1 MTPPDDSQL
10 ADLLDDYLSRLQAG
24 QRPDRAAL
32 LREHPELAASL
43 KCIEALEGLVP
54 AAEEQFAD
62 SPRPNPLPEGEG
74 NDFAPA
80 TEVLESGPRNGAE
93 AAAYNLPRDFGPYEL
108 LEEVG
113 RGGMGVVYKARQ
125 KALDRIVA
133 VKMILATHL
142 ASPEHIRRFQVEAWA
157 ASRVRHSNITQ
168 IHDVGQHHGQ
178 HYFAMEHVEGESL
191 AQRLAHGPLTFEAA
205 ARLVVTVARA
215 VEHLHAHGIVHRD
228 LKPSNI
234 LLDRDGQPY
243 VTDFGLA
250 KVFVPG
256 SEATATGVIAGT
268 PSYMAPEQAAGRSA
282 QIGPAADIYSLG
294 AVLYELLTGGPPFRQ
309 ESPLDT
315 LLDILGREPRW
326 PRQINPR
333 VPRGLELICLKCLAK
348 SPADRYASAA
358 ALADDLERYIRGEP
372 LAVRPPGVIQR
383 AAQWTRRRPALA
395 CRLAGL
401 GVFYA
406 VEIVNYHYG
415 VVAWPF
421 HWKMTVLATIWAVV
435 SILCDWLVERPR
447 LTLPA
452 RLLWGTCDS
461 LILLD
466 ALLLVAGGVTS
477 GLIAVYP
484 LLIAASAL
492 WFRVRFV
499 GFMTVL
505 SLLSY
510 GILVVDFYC
519 WRTELQKNFDAS
531 PTRHVLFAV
540 SLVVLGA
547 ILSWLVH
554 RLRTLSQFYGRQLP

>member
-1 MTPPDDSQL
+1 MNSPPDDSQL
-10 ADLLDDYLSRLQAG
+10 AEILNGYLSQLHAG

-43 KCIEALEGLVP
+43 QCLEALEGLVP
-54 AAEEQFAD
+54 PAED
-62 SPRPNPLPEGEG
+62 
-74 NDFAPA
+74 DFAPA
-80 TEVLESGPRNGAE
+80 TEVLESGPRNGSEDPNGTE
-93 AAAYNLPRDFGPYEL
+93 AVPYSLPRDFGPYEL

-125 KALDRIVA
+125 KALDRVVA
-133 VKMILATHL
+133 VKMILSTHL

-157 ASRVRHSNITQ
+157 ASRVRHPNITQ

-191 AQRLAHGPLTFEAA
+191 AARIARPGAAGLSFETS
-205 ARLVVTVARA
+205 ARLIATVARA
-215 VEHLHAHGIVHRD
+215 VQHLHAHGIVHRD

-234 LLDRDGQPY
+234 LLDRDEQPY

-282 QIGPAADIYSLG
+282 EIGPAADIYSLG

-315 LLDILGREPRW
+315 LLDILGREPRL
-326 PRQINPR
+326 PRQVDPR

-358 ALADDLERYIRGEP
+358 ALADDLERFIRQEP
-372 LAVRPPGVIQR
+372 LAVRPPGVLLW
-383 AAQWTRRRPALA
+383 AAQAARRRPALA
-395 CRLAGL
+395 CRLAAL
-401 GVFYA
+401 GVFYV
-406 VEIVNYHYG
+406 VEMVNYHYG
-415 VVAWPF
+415 ISDWPF
-421 HWKMTVLATIWAVV
+421 HWKMTALAIIWAAV
-435 SILCDWLVERPR
+435 SIVCDWLVDRPR

-452 RLLWGTCDS
+452 RLVWGTCDS
-461 LILLD
+461 LLLLA
-466 ALLLVAGGVTS
+466 ALLFVAGGVTS

-492 WFRVRFV
+492 WFHTRFV

-519 WRTELQKNFDAS
+519 RRTQLQTNFDTS

-554 RLRTLSQFYGRQLP
+554 RLRALSQFYGRQLP